1 MPSAH
6 HTYAGPM
13 AVVPTVA
20 ELASRARVAS
30 RRLALLSRAD
40 KDAALRALADAL
52 DAATT
57 QIVAANAEDIERGR
71 SGGMADGLIDR
82 LTLTPD
88 RVGSVANALRDI
100 AALPDPV
107 GELVRGSTLANGL
120 QIRQVRVPMGVVGMI
135 YEARP
140 NVTVDAAGLG
150 LKSGNAVILRGGS
163 AAESTNRTLVD
174 VMRGALETQGLLVDA
189 IALLEGGREV
199 VKELLTARGQ
209 VDLIIPRG
217 GAGLIQTVV
226 TESTVPVIETGVG
239 NCHVYV
245 DAAADLDKALAIAVN
260 AKTHRPSVCN
270 AAESL
275 LVHESLAGEF
285 LPKVLAELSSAGV
298 TLHTDPAAGSAA
310 EAAGIPHV
318 EATDEDW
325 DTEYL
330 ALEMAV
336 RVVPDL
342 DSALAHIQQHT
353 SGHTEAI
360 VTEDR
365 AAARRFTTEVD
376 AAAVMVNASTRFTDG
391 GEFGFGAEIGIS
403 TQKLHARGPMALPE
417 LTTTKWI
424 VEGDGQIR

>member
-1 MPSAH
+1 
-6 HTYAGPM
+6 M
-13 AVVPTVA
+13 AEIDPAAVEQVA
-20 ELASRARVAS
+20 NAARAARVAS
-30 RRLALLSRAD
+30 RRLALLSRAE
-40 KDAALRALADAL
+40 KDAALRAMADAL
-52 DAATT
+52 DAAAADV
-57 QIVAANAEDIERGR
+57 VAANAQDHQRGR
-71 SGGMADGLIDR
+71 DAGMPGGLLDR
-82 LTLTPD
+82 LALDPQ
-88 RVGSVANALRDI
+88 RVAASAQGLRDV
-100 AALPDPV
+100 AGLPDPV
-107 GELVRGSTLANGL
+107 GEVVRGSTLANGL
-120 QIRQVRVPMGVVGMI
+120 QIRQVRVPMGVVGMV

-163 AAESTNRTLVD
+163 AAESTNRALVK
-174 VMRGALETQGLLVDA
+174 VMRGALEAQGLPADA
-189 IALLEGGREV
+189 VTLLEGGRDAV
-199 VKELLTARGQ
+199 RALLTARGL

-239 NCHVYV
+239 NVHVYV

-275 LVHESLAGEF
+275 LVHESVAADF
-285 LPKVLAELSSAGV
+285 LPKVLAELSGAGV
-298 TLHTDPAAGSAA
+298 ALHTDDASGAAA
-310 EAAGIPHV
+310 EAAGVPH
-318 EATDEDW
+318 EAATEEDW

-336 RVVPDL
+336 KVVPDL
-342 DSALAHIQQHT
+342 DTALEHIRAHG

-365 AAARRFTTEVD
+365 AAARRFTAEVD

-424 VEGDGQIR
+424 VEGDGQVRV

>member
-1 MPSAH
+1 MPSAPA
-6 HTYAGPM
+6 TYAGAM
-13 AVVPTVA
+13 AAPTVA
-20 ELASRARVAS
+20 DLASKARVAS
-30 RRLALLSRAD
+30 RTLALLSRAD
-40 KDAALRALADAL
+40 KDEALRALADAL
-52 DAATT
+52 DSASE
-57 QIVAANAEDIERGR
+57 QIVAANAEDVERGR
-71 SGGMADGLIDR
+71 TGGMTDGLVDR
-82 LTLTPD
+82 LTLTPE
-88 RVGSVANALRDI
+88 RISAVATALRDI

-107 GELVRGSTLANGL
+107 GEVVRGSTLANGL
-120 QIRQVRVPMGVVGMI
+120 QIRQVRVPMGVIGMI

-163 AAESTNRTLVD
+163 AAESTNRALVD
-174 VMRGALETQGLLVDA
+174 IMRAALDAQGLPADA

-199 VKELLTARGQ
+199 VRELLTARGQ

-270 AAESL
+270 AAENL
-275 LVHESLAGEF
+275 LVHESLRDEF
-285 LPKVLAELSSAGV
+285 LPKVLAELSGAGV
-298 TLHTDPAAGSAA
+298 VLHTDAAAGSAA

-318 EATDEDW
+318 PATDEDW

-336 RVVPDL
+336 AVVPDL
-342 DSALAHIQQHT
+342 DAALTHIQQHT

-365 AAARRFTTEVD
+365 AAARRFTTEID

>member
-1 MPSAH
+1 MSTIDPA
-6 HTYAGPM
+6 
-13 AVVPTVA
+13 AVAQVA
-20 ELASRARVAS
+20 ELARAAGAAS
-30 RRLALLSRAD
+30 RSVGLLSRAD
-40 KDAALRALADAL
+40 KDAALLAMADAL
-52 DAATT
+52 DAATAD
-57 QIVAANAEDIERGR
+57 IIAANAEDLERGR
-71 SGGMADGLIDR
+71 SSGMTQGLLDR
-82 LTLTPD
+82 LSLDAP
-88 RVGSVANALRDI
+88 RVAAVAQALRDI
-100 AALPDPV
+100 ASLPDPV
-107 GELVRGSTLANGL
+107 GEVVRGSTLANGL

-163 AAESTNRTLVD
+163 AAASTNRALVT
-174 VMRGALETQGLLVDA
+174 VLRGALESRGIPGDAVCLLDGGGHDA
-189 IALLEGGREV
+189 VRALM
-199 VKELLTARGQ
+199 TARGL
-209 VDLIIPRG
+209 VDLLIPRG
-217 GAGLIQTVV
+217 GASLIQTVV

-245 DAAADLDKALAIAVN
+245 DAAADPDKALAIAVN

-275 LVHESLAGEF
+275 LVHQAVAADF
-285 LPKVLAELSSAGV
+285 LPKVLAELSGAEV
-298 TLHTDPAAGSAA
+298 VLHTDETSGEAA
-310 EAAGIPHV
+310 ERAGVPHEV
-318 EATDEDW
+318 ATEEDYG
-325 DTEYL
+325 TEYL
-330 ALEMAV
+330 ALEMSV

-342 DSALAHIQQHT
+342 DAALEHIRT
-353 SGHTEAI
+353 YGSGHTEAI

-365 AAARRFTTEVD
+365 AAARRFTAEVD

-424 VEGDGQIR
+424 VEGDGQVRA